1 VPEDNACSSVQGQGT
16 LYIVVDALGD
26 DGESP
31 NSSGPDDR
39 SPPRREQV
47 LTILKELIE
56 LNLPL
61 FDTREYPL
69 SSVVTE

>member
-1 VPEDNACSSVQGQGT
+1 MLAVQGQGT

-39 SPPRREQV
+39 SPSTTGAGTHDSEGADRVEPPTYTF
-47 LTILKELIE
+47 LPILEV
-56 LNLPL
+56 
-61 FDTREYPL
+61 FL
-69 SSVVTE
+69 SL